1 MAKKI
6 YLFQLLKFYSQTKL
20 FIFTFVFKTV
30 TFFFYF
36 FSSWKAKE
44 YGNPILLDKK
54 KKKKGKDYTYLY
66 EIHVEKSCTK
76 RIHST
81 TMGQGERVKAAP
93 KLMCNNIT

>member
-6 YLFQLLKFYSQTKL
+6 YLFPLLKFYSQTKL
-20 FIFTFVFKTV
+20 FIFTFVFKSV

-54 KKKKGKDYTYLY
+54 KKENIILALIKYMLKKAVPREYTALQWD
-66 EIHVEKSCTK
+66 K
-76 RIHST
+76 
-81 TMGQGERVKAAP
+81 ERG
-93 KLMCNNIT
+93 